1 MLLWA
6 LSVPFEYL
14 SVAMKEESKRV
25 RLPDGAQGTW
35 DTASLQGQYH
45 VQRGLSSDLLLSL

>member
-6 LSVPFEYL
+6 LSIPFEYL